1 MRRRHFIAINGWMRF
16 HDVIPENSCR
26 DPVPFFVRWTCMA
39 CVGVWKLNI
48 VVAHDLSVYLSVVFF
63 GILAHP
69 HPLHDFPIHCIIFEA
84 VAVFQKD
91 STVDCV
97 FPPLPTWLQGV

>member
-1 MRRRHFIAINGWMRF
+1 MRRRHFIAINGWMRL

-26 DPVPFFVRWTCMA
+26 DPIPFFVCWTCMA
-39 CVGVWKLNI
+39 CIGVWKLNMI
-48 VVAHDLSVYLSVVFF
+48 FFVNDPSVYHSAVF

-69 HPLHDFPIHCIIFEA
+69 HPLHDFPIHCIIVEA
-84 VAVFQKD
+84 AAVFQKD

-97 FPPLPTWLQGV
+97 FPPLPTW